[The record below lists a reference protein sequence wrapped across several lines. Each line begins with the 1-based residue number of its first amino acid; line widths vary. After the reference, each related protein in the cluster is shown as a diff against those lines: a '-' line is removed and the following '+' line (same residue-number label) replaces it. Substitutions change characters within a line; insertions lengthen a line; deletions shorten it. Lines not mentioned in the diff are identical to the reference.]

1 MHAASVADAV
11 FPDAE
16 RTDALIEAEGL
27 NKRFGTVAAVSGV
40 SLRAPDGRITGLLG
54 PNGAGKSTTLRILY
68 TVLPPDSG
76 DARIDGVSVVGD
88 PLAARRRMGVLPH
101 GAGLYPNLTAREN
114 VLYFGALYGLSS
126 AERRRRTAEL
136 IRQLEM
142 EEFADRPARG
152 FSQGQR
158 IKTALARALVH
169 RPRNLL
175 LDEPTNG
182 LDVMAVRTLRG
193 LLQQLR
199 GEGHCILFSSH
210 VMQEIAALCDEVVV
224 IAHGRLVAQGT
235 PAALLM
241 RAGTESLEEAFVRLV
256 GAAGAGLGPE
266 EADR

>member
-1 MHAASVADAV
+1 MIA
-11 FPDAE
+11 
-16 RTDALIEAEGL
+16 AEGL
-27 NKRFGTVAAVSGV
+27 CKRFGTVAAVSGV
-40 SLRAPDGRITGLLG
+40 SLHAPDGRITGLLG

-68 TVLPPDSG
+68 TVLRPDAG
-76 DARIDGVSVVGD
+76 DALIDGISIVGD

-114 VLYFGALYGLSS
+114 ILYFGALHGLGG
-126 AERRRRTAEL
+126 AARRDRAAEL

-158 IKTALARALVH
+158 LKTALARALIH
-169 RPRNLL
+169 RPRNIL

-182 LDVMAVRTLRG
+182 LDVMAVRTLRS

-199 GEGHCILFSSH
+199 EAGHCILFSSH

-224 IAHGRLVAQGT
+224 IAHGVVAAQGS
-235 PAALLM
+235 PQEL
-241 RAGTESLEEAFVRLV
+241 RRRVGTESLEEAFVRLV
-256 GAAGAGLGPE
+256 GAAPGAPLAPGAG
-266 EADR
+266 A

>member
-1 MHAASVADAV
+1 M
-11 FPDAE
+11 
-16 RTDALIEAEGL
+16 IEAEGL
-27 NKRFGTVAAVSGV
+27 SKRFGTVAAVSGV
-40 SLRAPDGRITGLLG
+40 GLRALDGRITGLLG

-76 DARIDGVSVVGD
+76 DARIDGISVVGD
-88 PLAARRRMGVLPH
+88 PLGARRRMGVLPH

-114 VLYFGALYGLSS
+114 VLYFGALHGLSRS
-126 AERRRRTAEL
+126 ERRTRTAEL
-136 IRQLEM
+136 VRQLEM

-169 RPRNLL
+169 RPRNIL

-182 LDVMAVRTLRG
+182 LDVMAVRTLRA
-193 LLQQLR
+193 LLQSLR

-210 VMQEIAALCDEVVV
+210 VMQEIAALCDDVVV
-224 IAHGRLVAQGT
+224 IAHGVVAAQGT
-235 PAALLM
+235 PAELRT

-256 GAAGAGLGPE
+256 GSAGAALQAEGTGP
-266 EADR
+266 

>member
-1 MHAASVADAV
+1 M
-11 FPDAE
+11 
-16 RTDALIEAEGL
+16 IEAEGL
-27 NKRFGTVAAVSGV
+27 NKRFGSVAAVSGV

-76 DARIDGVSVVGD
+76 EARVDGISVVSD
-88 PLAARRRMGVLPH
+88 PLEARRRMGVLPH
-101 GAGLYPNLTAREN
+101 AAGLYPNLTAREN
-114 VLYFGALYGLSS
+114 ILYFGALHGLSRS
-126 AERRRRTAEL
+126 EQRSRAAEL
-136 IRQLEM
+136 LRQLEM

-158 IKTALARALVH
+158 IKTALARALIH
-169 RPRNLL
+169 RPRNVL

-193 LLQQLR
+193 LLQKLR
-199 GEGHCILFSSH
+199 EEGHCILFSSH

-224 IAHGRLVAQGT
+224 IAHGRVVAQGT
-235 PAALLM
+235 PAELRG

-256 GAAGAGLGPE
+256 GAAGGDTPPDGTG
-266 EADR
+266 R